1 MHPVT
6 RLATRWVR
14 TPRVGA
20 PGAATGGALTEL
32 DLTLALPVAR
42 QAPSSRASRETG
54 CVFAHTN
61 VDEAIDLSG
70 RGASGERLIRMLAR
84 GHQSAFHRAAFR
96 SPYGGAKTAADPS
109 CAGECPCAPHLFR
122 TKDSRRS
129 RQRTRRDPPC

>member
-20 PGAATGGALTEL
+20 PCAATGGALTEL
-32 DLTLALPVAR
+32 DLTLALLVAR
-42 QAPSSRASRETG
+42 QAPLSRASRETS
-54 CVFAHTN
+54 CLLAHTH
-61 VDEAIDLSG
+61 VDEALHLPG
-70 RGASGERLIRMLAR
+70 QGTNGELRIRTLAR
-84 GHQSAFHRAAFR
+84 GHQNAFHRAAFR
-96 SPYGGAKTAADPS
+96 SPEGGAKTAADPS
-109 CAGECPCAPHLFR
+109 CAGERPCAPHPFR